1 MTDLKGTPR
10 DAHDTP
16 SNSEPLVRI
25 VYGLFA
31 MVGIAAIAVL
41 ARHVLLILPPSD
53 LAIVVERHG
62 PAVVGIPMAV
72 AVAFVLV
79 GIVRAVEGP
88 IRLEILG
95 VKAGGDRAVA
105 LVWILAFCAV
115 AMAIRALW

>member
-1 MTDLKGTPR
+1 MTDTKTNPR
-10 DAHDTP
+10 DDQDTP

-31 MVGIAAIAVL
+31 IVGIAAIAVL

-53 LAIVVERHG
+53 LAIFVDRHG
-62 PAVVGIPMAV
+62 PAVVGIPVAM

-95 VKAGGDRAVA
+95 VKAGGAGAAA